1 MREELGRLVDEMLTR
16 GIRYEDA
23 RREIEK
29 QFIRRAMAKSN
40 GRLADAAR
48 LLGIHR
54 NTLARKIAAHRIERA
69 G

>member
-29 QFIRRAMAKSN
+29 QFIRRAMEKSN

>member
-54 NTLARKIAAHRIERA
+54 NTLARKIAAHRLERA

>member
-29 QFIRRAMAKSN
+29 QFIRRAMKKAN
-40 GRLADAAR
+40 GRLADAAS

-54 NTLARKIAAHRIERA
+54 NTLARKIAAHRIERS